1 MIQVRFGGCLLSH
14 EIFGLAFRRFLSQSI
29 FLIEF
34 GLLGNLRFEGIDFRG
49 QFAVTH
55 LGLLQLLGNPAG
67 LGLTLLKSIGFL
79 QLVFLLFQPFT
90 ESLLQI
96 VVGLLSQV
104 EGGH

>member
-1 MIQVRFGGCLLSH
+1 MIEVRFGGRLLSH
-14 EIFGLAFRRFLSQSI
+14 EIFGLAFSGFLSQTI

-34 GLLGNLRFEGIDFRG
+34 GLLGNLRLKGVDLCC
-49 QFAVTH
+49 QFAVAQ